1 MGIEGFL
8 DLVKD
13 QGYGNT
19 SFSSKMNVHK
29 KIHLYKHEYPENAL
43 ISKFRGCAK
52 VRVRNEV
59 SLAMGGAG
67 ERKLIKIVTT

>member
-1 MGIEGFL
+1 MFTMIHIQ
-8 DLVKD
+8 K
-13 QGYGNT
+13 
-19 SFSSKMNVHK
+19 HK
-29 KIHLYKHEYPENAL
+29 CPENAL
-43 ISKFRGCAK
+43 VSIFRGCAK